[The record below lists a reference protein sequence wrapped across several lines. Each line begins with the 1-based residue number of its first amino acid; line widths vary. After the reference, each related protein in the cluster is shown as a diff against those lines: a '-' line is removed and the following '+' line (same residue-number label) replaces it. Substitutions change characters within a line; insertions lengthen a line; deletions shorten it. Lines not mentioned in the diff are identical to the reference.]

1 MKSIGIIAE
10 YNPFHDGHKYLI
22 ETASALCEAD
32 VCVSVMS
39 GNFVQRGGYAY
50 FDKWRRAEHAVK
62 QGVDLVV
69 ELPQIYASA
78 SAKHFA
84 GAGVKILSKL
94 SCNNIVFGSE
104 SGDIE
109 KLKTLA
115 DILSMVEA
123 PESGD
128 VYERF
133 KTGIKEKSKEGLTY
147 PAAREAV
154 LNELFPDIDLSIIK
168 KSNDIL
174 AIEYLRALKNLTKE
188 NADTNEAENP
198 NESESQMSP
207 VAIKR
212 IGDDYSKSAG
222 SIREALK
229 LDDVEGPRLSKMQKK
244 YFELVR
250 YGIISKSEDELE
262 GFDSANEGLGNKLK
276 KAIRHARTIDDLI
289 ERVKSKRYTYTRIS
303 RLLTHILLVN
313 NMLESRSPSYDNV
326 YIRPLAMNE
335 KGARYVREIKD
346 KKELLFVDDVAK
358 AIRYE
363 KDESIVDTLMTDI
376 RAADIYAMLQ
386 DRDMYSESDFVRKT
400 ILL

>member
-1 MKSIGIIAE
+1 
-10 YNPFHDGHKYLI
+10 
-22 ETASALCEAD
+22 
-32 VCVSVMS
+32 
-39 GNFVQRGGYAY
+39 
-50 FDKWRRAEHAVK
+50 
-62 QGVDLVV
+62 
-69 ELPQIYASA
+69 
-78 SAKHFA
+78 
-84 GAGVKILSKL
+84 
-94 SCNNIVFGSE
+94 
-104 SGDIE
+104 
-109 KLKTLA
+109 
-115 DILSMVEA
+115 
-123 PESGD
+123 
-128 VYERF
+128 
-133 KTGIKEKSKEGLTY
+133 
-147 PAAREAV
+147 
-154 LNELFPDIDLSIIK
+154 
-168 KSNDIL
+168 
-174 AIEYLRALKNLTKE
+174 
-188 NADTNEAENP
+188 
-198 NESESQMSP
+198 MSP